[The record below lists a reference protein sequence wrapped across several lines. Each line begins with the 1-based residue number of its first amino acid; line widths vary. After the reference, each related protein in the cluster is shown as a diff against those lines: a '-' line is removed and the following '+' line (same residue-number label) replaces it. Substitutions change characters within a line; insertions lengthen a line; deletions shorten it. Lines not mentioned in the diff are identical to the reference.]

1 MKKIVLVVIAFLSV
15 TALFA
20 QDKKK
25 SGKKDIVNRAGDH
38 IMLQLS
44 SDHWSGM
51 SDSIKSHTKGLSRG
65 ANIYVMMDK
74 RFKNNPQFSA
84 AYGIGLG
91 TSNMYFKSYN
101 VDIKSTNTK
110 LPFTSLDSS
119 DHFKKYKLTTAYLE
133 VPVELRFVKDPSR
146 ESKSLKGAIGVKI
159 GTLLNVHTKGK
170 TLESKTGGIT
180 NSYTDKITNKHF
192 FNSTRIAATG
202 RIGFGN
208 YSLFGSYQITALLKD
223 GVGPVI
229 HPFEIGFCISG
240 L

>member
-1 MKKIVLVVIAFLSV
+1 MKKIVLVFIAFLSLTTV
-15 TALFA
+15 FA

-44 SDHWSGM
+44 TDHWAGM
-51 SDSIKSHTKGLSRG
+51 PDSVKNRTKGLSRG
-65 ANIYVMMDK
+65 ANIYVMMNK
-74 RFKNNPQFSA
+74 PFKNNPQFSA
-84 AYGIGLG
+84 AYGIGFG
-91 TSNMYFKSYN
+91 TSNMYFKSLN
-101 VDIKSTNTK
+101 IDIKSTSTK
-110 LPFTSLDSS
+110 LPFTNLDST

-146 ESKSLKGAIGVKI
+146 ENKSLKAAIGVKI

-170 TLESKTGGIT
+170 TLENKNGGII
-180 NSYTDKITNKHF
+180 NSYTDKINNKHF

-208 YSLFGSYQITALLKD
+208 YSLFGSYQVTALLKD

-229 HPFEIGFCISG
+229 HPFEIGFCLSG